1 MRGMIALLV
10 HVVALPLSGGAPTAK
25 VGLLRKQSPPS
36 AAASA
41 ALAHVAKDGERAVEN
56 TEQPANCGQ
65 SLPDKSDPQYFQKQ
79 LEMDKCGCGE
89 VCMTNKVGQPGK
101 YFNFVRKTIN
111 CPALFSN
118 LVAFQAS
125 PLTVPPVHMPQVMKA
140 SYTMENTAPV
150 EPWYVNQYQPG
161 NNIAHSQWTKATIE
175 TLVTQAQAGKPIAT
189 GYNGKPDGSSVKLRA
204 FLEKHRADIEG
215 RHCAVIGSQRPWLE
229 ALLLSVGAKQITTIE
244 YGTIQSE
251 DPRIRAIHPSQL
263 PALSAAGDTIF
274 DCVASYS
281 SIEHAG
287 LGRYG
292 DVLDPW
298 GDLRV
303 MAQMQCVT
311 TPDASFFIGVPF
323 GLDRIA
329 WNAHR
334 YYGPRRLPQL
344 FANVR
349 VDDTSEP
356 QVQQNPASV
365 TGILQ
370 PMYFGKKVA

>member
-1 MRGMIALLV
+1 M
-10 HVVALPLSGGAPTAK
+10 
-25 VGLLRKQSPPS
+25 Q
-36 AAASA
+36 
-41 ALAHVAKDGERAVEN
+41 
-56 TEQPANCGQ
+56 
-65 SLPDKSDPQYFQKQ
+65 
-79 LEMDKCGCGE
+79 
-89 VCMTNKVGQPGK
+89 
-101 YFNFVRKTIN
+101 
-111 CPALFSN
+111 
-118 LVAFQAS
+118 
-125 PLTVPPVHMPQVMKA
+125 
-140 SYTMENTAPV
+140 NTAPV

-161 NNIAHSQWTKATIE
+161 NSIAHPKWTKATIE
-175 TLVTQAQAGKPIAT
+175 TLVTQAQAGQPIAT

-204 FLEKHRADIEG
+204 FLEKHRAEIEG

-244 YGTIQSE
+244 YGSIQSE
-251 DPRIRAIHPSQL
+251 DPRITTIHPSQL
-263 PALSAAGDTIF
+263 PALSASGSATF

-323 GLDRIA
+323 GVDRIA

-334 YYGPRRLPQL
+334 YYGPKRLPQL
-344 FANVR
+344 FANIR

-356 QVQQNPASV
+356 QVQQNPAAV

-370 PMYFGKKVA
+370 PLYFGKKMA